1 MDQNEETPFK
11 KIKKEIQEDEIS
23 IRSNF
28 CEIGFKNE
36 MSEIKSE
43 NTVYVSEN
51 KTENLVDEK
60 DNFEIDPLNIKSEFE
75 ANLNIECNLCN
86 KKFTSKNLLKDH
98 LFKIHRLNEDYTA
111 LVRCHLCFQN
121 FISKELFI
129 KHFLE
134 IHQMLKI
141 NSHPLMK
148 CKICSEQYTSKTL
161 LKEHEI
167 KKHQLLTR
175 SYLFPHSKFHY
186 ITGPDVH
193 NSLLGHIFD

>member
-11 KIKKEIQEDEIS
+11 KIKKEIQEGEIS
-23 IRSNF
+23 IKSNLNL
-28 CEIGFKNE
+28 KSDL
-36 MSEIKSE
+36 SEIKSE

-60 DNFEIDPLNIKSEFE
+60 DNFEIDPLNIKSEFV

-86 KKFTSKNLLKDH
+86 IKFASKNLLKDH

-134 IHQMLKI
+134 THQTLKI

-148 CKICSEQYTSKTL
+148 CKICAEQYTSKTL

-186 ITGPDVH
+186 INGPDVH
-193 NSLLGHIFD
+193 NSLLDHIFD

>member
-51 KTENLVDEK
+51 KTDEK

-86 KKFTSKNLLKDH
+86 KKITSKNLLKDH

-121 FISKELFI
+121 FISKELYI

>member
-98 LFKIHRLNEDYTA
+98 LFKIHRLNDDYTS
-111 LVRCHLCFQN
+111 LEE
-121 FISKELFI
+121 ISNIECKNCTILF
-129 KHFLE
+129 
-134 IHQMLKI
+134 
-141 NSHPLMK
+141 
-148 CKICSEQYTSKTL
+148 
-161 LKEHEI
+161 
-167 KKHQLLTR
+167 
-175 SYLFPHSKFHY
+175 
-186 ITGPDVH
+186 V
-193 NSLLGHIFD
+193 